1 VAGPQPHH
9 ALVLTL
15 LAVAFVAGIA
25 TFLSPC
31 VLPVLP
37 VIAVGAIGGGRA
49 RAVALTVGL
58 VASFTVFTLLASRLL
73 DALGLPADAL
83 RNVAIAIL
91 AVVGV
96 ALLLP
101 RLGELAGRPFT
112 RLAALGGPL
121 TRQREGIGGGLVLG
135 VGLGLVWTPCA
146 GPILAAVTAL
156 AAERRLSLDAAF
168 VTFTYALGAGL
179 PLLVIALA
187 GRRALTGLRATRVHA
202 QAVRR
207 ASGLVMIGAAV
218 LFTTAIPTELATAA
232 PGLTSSLQ
240 KVERSSDAAKHI
252 AQLTHA
258 RTTFTK
264 PAETASRATSLRD
277 FGPAPQ
283 FAGLSTWLNTGGKA
297 LSMTGLRGKVVLVD
311 FWTYSCINCIR
322 TLPYLKSWD
331 ARYRARGLVIV
342 GVHTPEF
349 AFEHVV
355 SNVRQAVHEQGIHY
369 PVAIDNDYGT
379 WQAYGNQYWPAHYL
393 IDRRGHVREV
403 HFGEG
408 QYAQTERDI
417 QQLLGEPA
425 ATALASTRVRAVT
438 PSGDVGTP
446 ETYLGSERGEY
457 AQKITKNVM
466 RRYVE
471 PAETNANEVTLQGD
485 WKVGAQYLTAGPG
498 ASIRLSYTARRAYLV
513 FGAPKDGKVASVRV
527 SVTGAPVR
535 TVKVDHDDLY
545 NVASIPGP
553 SSLRTLVAHVPPGVR
568 AYSFTFG

>member
-1 VAGPQPHH
+1 VA
-9 ALVLTL
+9 TL

-37 VIAVGAIGGGRA
+37 VIAVGAVGGGRA
-49 RAVALTVGL
+49 RAVALTMGL
-58 VASFTVFTLLASRLL
+58 IASFTVFTLLASRLL

-83 RNVAIAIL
+83 RDAAIAIL

-101 RLGELAGRPFT
+101 RLGELAGRPFA

-156 AAERRLSLDAAF
+156 AAERKLSLDAAL
-168 VTFTYALGAGL
+168 VTFVYALGAGL
-179 PLLVIALA
+179 PLLVIALL

-202 QAVRR
+202 QVVRR
-207 ASGLVMIGAAV
+207 ASGLVLIGAAV

-232 PGLTSSLQ
+232 PGFTSSLQ

-252 AQLTHA
+252 AALTHA
-258 RTTFTK
+258 RTTFSK
-264 PAETASRATSLRD
+264 ASAAKASAETLRD
-277 FGPAPQ
+277 YGPAPQ
-283 FAGLSTWLNTGGKA
+283 FAGISAWLNTGGKP

-311 FWTYSCINCIR
+311 FWTYSCVNCIR
-322 TLPYLKSWD
+322 TLPYVKSWD
-331 ARYRARGLVIV
+331 ARYRDRGLVIV

-355 SNVRQAVHEQGIHY
+355 SNVREAIRNEGIRY

-379 WQAYGNQYWPAHYL
+379 WQAYGNEYWPADYL
-393 IDRRGHVREV
+393 IDREGHVRDV

-408 QYAQTERDI
+408 QYAETERAI

-425 ATALASTRVRAVT
+425 SSPLVSNRVKAIAPST
-438 PSGDVGTP
+438 DVGTP
-446 ETYLGSERGEY
+446 ETYLGTERGVY
-457 AQKITKNVM
+457 TQKIAANIM
-466 RRYVE
+466 QRYVE
-471 PAETNANEVTLQGD
+471 PATTNANEVTLQGD
-485 WKVGAQYLTAGPG
+485 WKVGKQYLTAGAS
-498 ASIRLSYTARRAYLV
+498 ASIHLNYTARRAYLV
-513 FGAPKDGKVASVRV
+513 FGAAADGKAETVHV
-527 SVTGAPVR
+527 SISGGPAR
-535 TVKVDHDDLY
+535 AVKVDHDDLY

-553 SSLRTLVAHVPPGVR
+553 ASLRTLVVHVPAGVR

>member
-1 VAGPQPHH
+1 MASLRPHH
-9 ALVLTL
+9 AFVITL

-37 VIAVGAIGGGRA
+37 VIAVGAVGGGRA
-49 RAVALTVGL
+49 RAIALTVGL

-101 RLGELAGRPFT
+101 RLGELAGRPFA

-121 TRQREGIGGGLVLG
+121 TRQREGIGGGLILG

-202 QAVRR
+202 EAVRR

-232 PGLTSSLQ
+232 PGFTSSLQ
-240 KVERSSDAAKHI
+240 KVERSADAAKHI
-252 AQLTHA
+252 ATLTHA
-258 RTTFTK
+258 RTTFSK
-264 PAETASRATSLRD
+264 PATKASPASSLRD

-283 FAGLSTWLNTGGKA
+283 FAGISDWLNTGGKA
-297 LSMTGLRGKVVLVD
+297 LTMRGLRGKVVLID
-311 FWTYSCINCIR
+311 FWTYSCINCVR
-322 TLPYLKSWD
+322 TLPYLTSWD
-331 ARYRARGLVIV
+331 ARYRAKGLVIV

-355 SNVRQAVHEQGIHY
+355 SNVRQATRQEGIHY

-408 QYAQTERDI
+408 QYAETERAI

-425 ATALASTRVRAVT
+425 TTELASTRVKAVV
-438 PSGDVGTP
+438 PSNDVQTP
-446 ETYLGSERGEY
+446 ETYLGSERGTY
-457 AQKITKNVM
+457 TQTLTKNVM
-466 RRYVE
+466 HRYVA
-471 PAETNANEVTLQGD
+471 PAASDANRVTLQGD
-485 WKVGAQYLTAGPG
+485 WKVGPQYLTAGAN
-498 ASIRLSYTARRAYLV
+498 ASIRLPYTARRAYLV
-513 FGAPKDGKVASVRV
+513 FGAPKNGKAASVRV
-527 SVTGAPVR
+527 DVTGAPAR

-545 NVASIPGP
+545 NVASIAGP
-553 SSLRTLVAHVPPGVR
+553 STQRTLVVHVPPGVR